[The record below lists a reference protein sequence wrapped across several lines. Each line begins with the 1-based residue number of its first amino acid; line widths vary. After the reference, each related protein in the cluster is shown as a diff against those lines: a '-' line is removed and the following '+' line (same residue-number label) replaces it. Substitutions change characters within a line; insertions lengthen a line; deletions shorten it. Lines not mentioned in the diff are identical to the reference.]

1 MFFKKKCPNYGAE
14 NPKERMTC
22 VTCGALLALGRVDRR
37 VAFVIE

>member
-1 MFFKKKCPNYGAE
+1 MFFKKKCPNYGE

-22 VTCGALLALGRVDRR
+22 ATCGAPLALGRVDRR